1 VVAKR
6 GAFVVPVGLL
16 MLSMNGGIEDEFVW
30 AKAVYSIKYG
40 HSQVLLWV
48 WITPT
53 IVYYL
58 RGMELA
64 SLL

>member
-16 MLSMNGGIEDEFVW
+16 MLSLNGGIGNEFVW
-30 AKAVYSIKYG
+30 AKAVYSSKYG
-40 HSQVLLWV
+40 HSQMLSWV

-58 RGMELA
+58 RAMGLVP
-64 SLL
+64 LL